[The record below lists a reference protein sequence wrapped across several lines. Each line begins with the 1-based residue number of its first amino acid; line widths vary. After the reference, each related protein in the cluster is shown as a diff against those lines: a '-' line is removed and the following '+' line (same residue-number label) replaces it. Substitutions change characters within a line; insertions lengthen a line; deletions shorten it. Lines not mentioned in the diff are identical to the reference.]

1 MHTELV
7 SKIKPF
13 INKHCWD
20 GIKCLSK
27 RDDWETF
34 EKYNQI
40 IASNI
45 LYIKE
50 REACLTYIWKIN
62 SNCKKKVIL
71 MIPNVE
77 KEGWHYLAVKKLPA
91 LLHEMNSKHKCDFYC
106 LNCVHFFLEQKTH
119 LNLMKKYV
127 KIKIFMEL

>member
-50 REACLTYIWKIN
+50 KEHVLLIFEKLIQIA
-62 SNCKKKVIL
+62 KKSSL
-71 MIPNVE
+71 ND
-77 KEGWHYLAVKKLPA
+77 
-91 LLHEMNSKHKCDFYC
+91 SKC
-106 LNCVHFFLEQKTH
+106 
-119 LNLMKKYV
+119 
-127 KIKIFMEL
+127 